1 LLDQF
6 KTYYPF
12 AFFLIGFSG
21 SAHCLGMC
29 GPLILA
35 SAKNKKENFIYHVG
49 RLSGYLSL
57 SLIFSLISLELIKK
71 YQSKMIFG
79 AAIFIAILFFISGL
93 KLLFKLNLGFQISI
107 YQKLIQK
114 LLSKSLRFS
123 KKSSLTSLFTGFFS
137 AFLPCG
143 LLYTAI
149 LSSLSFL
156 DLKTSLLSILFFF
169 TGTLPAL
176 LLAPT
181 LIQKLIRPY
190 SSKLPVFSGILLIS
204 LGFYFLTQRSSM
216 EIKIDKSNA
225 SVFDTTCHN

>member
-1 LLDQF
+1 MLDQY
-6 KTYYPF
+6 KNYYPV
-12 AFFLIGFSG
+12 AFFILGFSG

-35 SAKNKKENFIYHVG
+35 SAKSKKENLIYHFG
-49 RLSGYLSL
+49 RLTGYLSL

-93 KLLFKLNLGFQISI
+93 KLLFKLNLGFHISI

-123 KKSSLTSLFTGFFS
+123 KHSSLTSLLTGFFS

-156 DLKTSLLSILFFF
+156 DLKTSLLSIFFF
-169 TGTLPAL
+169 FSGTLPAML
-176 LLAPT
+176 FAPT

-190 SSKLPVFSGILLIS
+190 SSKLPVLSGILLIA
-204 LGFYFLTQRSSM
+204 LGFFFLTQRASM
-216 EIKIDKSNA
+216 ETKIDKSKA
-225 SVFDTTCHN
+225 SITDPSCHN